1 MTGLVVDDVA
11 PGVMSS
17 FEGSVLVLTL
27 NRPDKG
33 NALRFDDCV
42 ALLEQIQAVDGGD
55 AVRAI
60 LIRAEGRHFC
70 LGADLVS
77 ANAGTAKPRPGHLTR
92 SLDAGPHRLIAALW
106 DSPVPTVSLVRGRAM
121 GLGMHL
127 AVACDFTIA
136 ADDAVFS
143 EPFCKRGFSVDS
155 GGSFLLPRLVGLR
168 RSRQMLLR
176 GVPVPAA
183 TAVDW
188 GLIDSM
194 VAADSLDAEGSALAT
209 ELALGPTYSLGH
221 TKNLLNNPVHSGL
234 NGVLTQE
241 AASVEATVR
250 SSDFKEGLRAFT
262 ERRDPTF
269 SGA

>member
-1 MTGLVVDDVA
+1 MTDLAVDVE
-11 PGVMSS
+11 PGVVSS
-17 FEGSVLVLTL
+17 FDGAVLVLTL
-27 NRPDKG
+27 NRPEKG
-33 NALRFDDCV
+33 NALRLGDCM
-42 ALLEQIQAVDGGD
+42 ALLEQIEAVDGGD
-55 AVRAI
+55 DVRAI

-77 ANAGTAKPRPGHLTR
+77 ANAGNVKPRPGHLTR
-92 SLDAGPHRLIAALW
+92 SLDAGPHQLIAALW
-106 DSPVPTVSLVRGRAM
+106 HSPVPTVSLVHGRAM
-121 GLGMHL
+121 GLGLHL

-168 RSRQMLLR
+168 RARQMLLR
-176 GVPVPAA
+176 GVPVPAP
-183 TAVDW
+183 TAEEW
-188 GLIDSM
+188 GLIDSV
-194 VAADSLDAEGSALAT
+194 VAADSLDAEGAALAT

-221 TKNLLNNPVHSGL
+221 TKGLLNNPVPSGL

-250 SSDFKEGLRAFT
+250 SSDFKEGLRAFA
-262 ERRDPTF
+262 ERRDPKF
-269 SGA
+269 SGD